1 MIPDDK
7 MGTTH
12 IAQAGGWGYFFE
24 KSEVRGGG
32 RHLIPALGSLN
43 QAGFHEFEAS
53 AGYKAISYL
62 NKEKG
67 FV

>member
-1 MIPDDK
+1 MSPGDK
-7 MGTTH
+7 MGTIH
-12 IAQAGGWGYFFE
+12 ITQAGGCGYFLE
-24 KSEVRGGG
+24 LSEASGGG

-53 AGYKAISYL
+53 LGYKARSYL

-67 FV
+67 FI